1 MQLFDLCLAWNWEY
15 DADFVALLE
24 AACARRGL
32 TCLSVTPANLDA
44 VLEGLAQRRLAFRSF
59 LDRASDA
66 DPAFQPLA
74 DRARGRGVFRINPQ
88 ELCRWAD
95 DKATM
100 HLEFLS
106 HGIHVPYTILLAPFR
121 DAPALL
127 GIDLTPLGGRF
138 AIKPAHGGGGEGVII
153 EASTL
158 EEVHAA
164 RQQQP
169 DEKYI
174 LQAHIQPCLLDGRP
188 AWFRVLYCGGMV
200 YPCWWDT
207 QTHLYAPVT
216 EDQARTFG
224 LRPLWDITTRIA
236 RVCRLDLFS
245 SEIGLTEEGLF
256 LVADYVNNPIDLRL
270 QSKAADGVPDAIVES
285 IAERLA
291 MLVEVHGPIA

>member
-1 MQLFDLCLAWNWEY
+1 MQHFDLCLAWNWEY
-15 DADFVALLE
+15 DADFVSLLE

-32 TCLSVTPANLDA
+32 TTLPVTPLNLQET
-44 VLEGLAQRRLAFRSF
+44 LSRLASRQIAFHAF

-100 HLEFLS
+100 HLEFIS
-106 HGIHVPYTILLAPFR
+106 HGIHVPYTILLAPFQES
-121 DAPALL
+121 PALL

-138 AIKPAHGGGGEGVII
+138 AIKPAHGGGGEGVIV
-153 EASTL
+153 EASSI

-164 RQQQP
+164 RQQLP
-169 DEKYI
+169 AEKYL
-174 LQAHIQPCLLDGRP
+174 LQAHIQPCTLDGRP
-188 AWFRVLYCGGMV
+188 AWFRVLYCGGMIH
-200 YPCWWDT
+200 PCWWDT
-207 QTHLYAPVT
+207 ATHVYAPVT
-216 EDQARTFG
+216 DEQAERFG
-224 LRPLWDITTRIA
+224 LRPLWEIMARIA

-245 SEIGLTEEGLF
+245 SEIGLSEQGLF

-270 QSKAADGVPDAIVES
+270 QSKTPDGVPDAIVES

-291 MLVEVHGPIA
+291 MLVEVHGPRL

>member
-1 MQLFDLCLAWNWEY
+1 MQRFDLCLAWNWEY
-15 DADFVALLE
+15 DADFVSLLE

-32 TCLSVTPANLDA
+32 TLLSVTPANMNAILQ
-44 VLEGLAQRRLAFRSF
+44 GLAQRQIAFRSF

-74 DRARGRGVFRINPQ
+74 DRARSRDVFRLNPQ

-121 DAPALL
+121 ESPALQGL
-127 GIDLTPLGGRF
+127 DLTPLGGRF
-138 AIKPAHGGGGEGVII
+138 AIKPAHGGGGAGVIT

-164 RQQQP
+164 RQQLP
-169 DEKYI
+169 DEKYL
-174 LQAHIQPCLLDGRP
+174 LQAHIQPCRLDGQP
-188 AWFRVLYCGGMV
+188 AWFRALYCGGMV
-200 YPCWWDT
+200 FPCWWDT

-216 EDQARTFG
+216 DDQAQTFG
-224 LRPLWDITTRIA
+224 LRPLWEIMARIA

-270 QSKAADGVPDAIVES
+270 QSQAADGVPDAIVES
-285 IAERLA
+285 IAEQLA
-291 MLVEVHGPIA
+291 MLVEVHGPLA